1 MTVDI
6 DKLKL
11 KVQNKQTANVVLPT
25 SDNDKFIIDNS
36 QSAFELIP
44 PLKQQF
50 RDAGQLASIT
60 DEFEVNDKLFYV
72 LERYDGS
79 DTASFGESGVG
90 YLSKEGDDFVF
101 FRKRALQFS
110 VANQEPDNVSV
121 PQAAM
126 VQDVT
131 PQTKFLMVSV
141 FPQNVRDVLL
151 DPNVIP
157 TCIGNAVV
165 SPLHVAEDSLIG
177 RFKHGLSSISLKDI
191 FKKITT
197 LTLTQLTL
205 KSSKKP
211 RDTEGSIVYDST
223 SKCLKF
229 FDGKQWRTISYED
242 T

>member
-50 RDAGQLASIT
+50 RDACQLASIT

-90 YLSKEGDDFVF
+90 YLSKESDDFVF

-126 VQDVT
+126 V
-131 PQTKFLMVSV
+131 
-141 FPQNVRDVLL
+141 
-151 DPNVIP
+151 
-157 TCIGNAVV
+157 
-165 SPLHVAEDSLIG
+165 
-177 RFKHGLSSISLKDI
+177 
-191 FKKITT
+191 
-197 LTLTQLTL
+197 
-205 KSSKKP
+205 
-211 RDTEGSIVYDST
+211 
-223 SKCLKF
+223 
-229 FDGKQWRTISYED
+229 
-242 T
+242 